1 MIGPIPAFD
10 ALENAMNAA
19 GLPVQTSYC
28 EDLTGD
34 ITSGAILADGKCLV
48 IQPLPF
54 KYDDEIT
61 SSTGA
66 NVLRMTADLLAVSD
80 VGAKDAVQTLHD
92 WFTDIGWVTENGIL
106 GTPAGAPWLL
116 GTIKIYEWE
125 PEGGLPTT
133 ALKFGKYWAAAVRVN
148 LLINV
153 T

>member
-10 ALENAMNAA
+10 ALQNAMNTA
-19 GLPVQTSYC
+19 GLPVQTSYS

-34 ITSGAILADGKCLV
+34 ITSGDILANGQFLV

-54 KYDDEIT
+54 RNADED
-61 SSTGA
+61 SSATGA
-66 NVLRMTADLLAVSD
+66 AVLILQADLLAVSD
-80 VGAKDAVQTLHD
+80 VGSKDAVQKLHS
-92 WFTDIGWVTENGIL
+92 WFTTIGWVTENGIL

-125 PEGGLPTT
+125 PEGGLPMT

-148 LLINV
+148 MLINV

>member
-1 MIGPIPAFD
+1 MITPITAFD

-54 KYDDEIT
+54 NNSDEI
-61 SSTGA
+61 SSASGA
-66 NVLRMTADLLAVSD
+66 DVLSLQADLLAVSD
-80 VGAKDAVQTLHD
+80 ENAKDAVQTLHD

-106 GTPAGAPWLL
+106 GTPPAAPWLL
-116 GTIKIYEWE
+116 GAIKIYEWE
-125 PEGGLPTT
+125 PEGGLPMT